1 MSHDS
6 VSRQEP
12 KQPEPKQEHLLALL
26 QESSRELQ
34 AKARRPGRPASISWT
49 HLCLGIVLCFLRG
62 WDAQL
67 DLWRLLCW
75 ESVGSFAPVRVSDQA
90 IYNRL
95 ARAEKY
101 LRQLFE
107 QVSTWLLAR
116 LEGRQDRNLA
126 PWANEVYAVDESTL
140 DKVGRWL
147 PWLRELA
154 DGEKDLLAGRMS
166 AIFDVRRQLWKRVEL
181 LEDGKANC
189 KEYLLQLLSGIQ
201 AGALVLLDR
210 GYFSF
215 AIFDE
220 LSARGLFWISR
231 YANKASFQI
240 AHISYQGDGI
250 LDAVV
255 YLGIY
260 RSDQAKYAVRLI
272 RFWWRGKQYS
282 YLTNVLDP
290 TRLSV
295 ADVVRLYARR
305 WDIELAFRA
314 LKDHLNQHHLW
325 SAKWPVIQVQLWC
338 GLLLAQMYHGLQV
351 EIAGQ
356 AGVEVFDV
364 SMDLLVRFTPRWLQA
379 GLRPIEQAVR
389 FGREQGLIRPSTRN
403 RIEVPWIDPVWV
415 VPPPADAVQ
424 PRSQVRHRPPK
435 AKGLG

>member
-12 KQPEPKQEHLLALL
+12 KPAAPTQKQMLALL
-26 QESSRELQ
+26 QESSREVQ
-34 AKARRPGRPASISWT
+34 GKKRRAGRPASITWT
-49 HLCLGIVLCFLRG
+49 HLCLGIVLCFLQG

-67 DLWRLLCW
+67 DLWRLLCG
-75 ESVGSFAPVRVSDQA
+75 EQVGPFAPVRVCDQA

-95 ARAEKY
+95 ERAEKY

-107 QVSTWLLAR
+107 QVSAWLVVR
-116 LEGRQDRNLA
+116 VEGWQDRSLA
-126 PWANEVYAVDESTL
+126 PWASEVYAIDESTL

-147 PWLRELA
+147 PWLRQLA
-154 DGEKDLLAGRMS
+154 DGEKGLLAGRLS
-166 AIFDVRRQLWKRVEL
+166 AIFDVRRQQWKRVEIL
-181 LEDGKANC
+181 QNAQANC
-189 KEYLLQLLSGIQ
+189 KEYVLQLLVGIQ

-220 LSARGLFWISR
+220 LGARGLWWISR
-231 YANKASFQI
+231 YANKASF
-240 AHISYQGDGI
+240 HISHICYQGDGV

-260 RSDQAKYAVRLI
+260 RADQAKYAVRLI
-272 RFWWRGKQYS
+272 RFWWRGQQYS

-325 SAKWPVIQVQLWC
+325 SAKWSVIQVQLWC
-338 GLLLAQMYHGLQV
+338 GLLLAQIYHGLQV

-364 SMDLLVRFTPRWLQA
+364 SIDLLVRWTPGWLRR

-389 FGREQGLIRPSTRN
+389 WGREQGLIRPSTRH
-403 RIEVPWIDPVWV
+403 RIEVPWIDPAWV
-415 VPPPADAVQ
+415 TPPPVEAVQ
-424 PRSQVRHRPPK
+424 PRAKVRHRPPETKGK
-435 AKGLG
+435 A